1 MSQPGSQFFERPIFQ
16 ILRLRIGIEPEGY
29 AQHYI
34 AFFPLMFEKGIAI
47 SEPAFRGRESA
58 GLARQCVETFHRMD
72 EVAGFRSV
80 RSDILH
86 CRRPDIAR
94 DSSHVLQS
102 AQPLGHAPVHKIV
115 PDFSGPGNYKH
126 MLRIFLVTGYALD
139 LGMQYKSVVLSDEQ
153 QIAAAAQ
160 MQHFVVDKYIGARKL
175 QKFLLRRVFGI
186 VSCFGRYAEGGQR
199 RQVFVFGYIHRFSLE
214 SRSLIKNRYDPS
226 EYVQTSSN

>member
-1 MSQPGSQFFERPIFQ
+1 M
-16 ILRLRIGIEPEGY
+16 L
-29 AQHYI
+29 
-34 AFFPLMFEKGIAI
+34 EKGIAI
-47 SEPAFRGRESA
+47 SEPALSGRESA

-72 EVAGFRSV
+72 EIAGFGSIRA
-80 RSDILH
+80 DILH
-86 CRRPDIAR
+86 CRRTDITR
-94 DSSHVLQS
+94 DSGHILQS

-126 MLRIFLVTGYALD
+126 MLRIFLISCYALD
-139 LGMQYKSVVLSDEQ
+139 ARMQHKSVVFSDEQ

-186 VSCFGRYAEGGQR
+186 VSCFGRYAEGRQR
-199 RQVFVFGYIHRFSLE
+199 RQVFVFGYIHRFSLV